1 MISSR
6 YPLAPMSSFLR
17 LRKEFFA
24 IDDVEEYQLVTVQFH
39 ARGIKE
45 RKCVVGAE
53 IKSKRQQRIKVGDLL
68 VAEIDAKLGGYG
80 VVPEAYDGAIVSSHY
95 FLYEIDC
102 DIVEPQFLE
111 YYLKS
116 GHPEDDIQQFVKGS
130 VNYAAIRSQHFPQLD
145 MPLPPLDEQRRI
157 VARVEAS
164 MSRIDEAT
172 AMLAAAIHEAEAV
185 VASESN
191 ALFSRA
197 TATGPTLP
205 VGKVFTYRN
214 ELIRPR
220 DGSHGPVRFVGL
232 QHIEPHTG
240 RCLGEDW
247 LIAEDLKGR
256 KFKFSPGEILYG
268 YLRPYLNKVWVAD
281 RDGICS
287 VDQYVLR
294 PKPDLVDTHY
304 LAHFMRSPIFLK
316 QAIEGTHSL
325 QLPRL
330 GTKLLKAIPIPLPA
344 MAEQRRIVER
354 LSKLQSKVADLGQLQ
369 AGMQAELEAL
379 LPSVLDKAFKGEL

>member
-6 YPLAPMSSFLR
+6 YPLASMGSFLR
-17 LRKEFFA
+17 LRKEFFV
-24 IDDVEEYQLVTVQFH
+24 IDDVEEYQLVTVQLH

-45 RKCVVGAE
+45 RNRVVGAD
-53 IKSKRQQRIKVGDLL
+53 IKTKRQQRIKAGDLL
-68 VAEIDAKLGGYG
+68 VAEIDAKVGGYG
-80 VVPEAYDGAIVSSHY
+80 IVPDEYAGAIVSSHY
-95 FLYEIDC
+95 FLYEIDR

-116 GHPEDDIQQFVKGS
+116 GYPEDDVQQFVKGS
-130 VNYAAIRSQHFPQLD
+130 VNYAAIRSQHFPQLEI
-145 MPLPPLDEQRRI
+145 PLPPLGEQQRI
-157 VARVEAS
+157 VARIEALTGKVN
-164 MSRIDEAT
+164 EAI
-172 AMLAAAIHEAEAV
+172 AMLSAAIHETEAV

-191 ALFSRA
+191 SIFSQT
-197 TATGPTLP
+197 TATSPTLP
-205 VGKVFTYRN
+205 IGKVFTYRN

-220 DGSHGPVRFVGL
+220 DGSHGPIRFVGL
-232 QHIEPHTG
+232 QHVEPHTG
-240 RCLGEDW
+240 RCIGEDW
-247 LIAEDLKGR
+247 LIAEELKGR

-294 PKPDLVDTHY
+294 PKPDTVDTHY

-330 GTKLLKAIPIPLPA
+330 GTKLLEAIAIPLPV
-344 MAEQRRIVER
+344 MTEQHRIVER
-354 LSKLQSKVADLGQLQ
+354 LNHLQARVADLGQLQ
-369 AGMQAELEAL
+369 AGMQAKLEAL
-379 LPSVLDKAFKGEL
+379 LPSVLDRAFKGEL